1 MTAAGSSI
9 TNLSASGLPDQLENR
24 AYAFCLGTQ
33 ILQNPTAEPRDGRFS
48 FKVSPNMLD
57 VPVSGDTVGT
67 TAIGLATSTNIS
79 NIATWASN
87 AEISDNGGS
96 YGVYAV
102 SFAESSTNGS
112 VVNVCIA
119 GATRAT
125 VAKSRVASGVNI
137 GTDTFQCTS
146 HGYSTGD
153 AVVIYSG
160 STPTP
165 LQQNVTYYVISS
177 GTNAIAL
184 ASSRANAVA
193 GSGIDITVSG
203 GPVYLQSADVFELRR
218 TGLTGQVVAYRNDQI
233 LHTFASGT
241 TATLRP
247 FFWTRESSN
256 SATIPVFK
264 EIKVS
269 GAS

>member
-1 MTAAGSSI
+1 MPAAGSSI

-33 ILQNPTAEPRDGRFS
+33 ILQNPTAEPRNGRFS
-48 FKVSPNMLD
+48 FKVSPNLMD
-57 VPVSGDTVGT
+57 VPVSGDTTGT

-79 NIATWASN
+79 NISTWASN
-87 AEISDNGGS
+87 AEISDNGGN
-96 YGVYAV
+96 YGVYAL
-102 SFAESSTNGS
+102 SLAESSTNGS
-112 VVNVCIA
+112 LVNVCIA

-125 VAKSRVASGVNI
+125 IAKNRVASGVNI
-137 GTDTFQCTS
+137 GTDFFQCTS
-146 HGYSTGD
+146 HGYGTGD
-153 AVVIYSG
+153 AVIIYSG

-165 LQQNVTYYVISS
+165 LQQNTTYYVITS
-177 GTNAIAL
+177 GVNQIAL
-184 ASSRANAVA
+184 ADTRVNAVA

-203 GPVYLQSADVFELRR
+203 GPIYLQSDDEFEIRR
-218 TGLTGQVVAYRNDQI
+218 TGLTGDVVVYRNNQS
-233 LHTFASGT
+233 LYTFASGA